1 MIITGMEHIR
11 VYILF
16 LSGLP
21 CGIPKKAVPQDCL
34 KCFIKSLCM
43 FRFRPRNCLPL
54 LPLLPGLSR
63 SLLFHG

>member
-21 CGIPKKAVPQDCL
+21 CGIPKKGSPAG
-34 KCFIKSLCM
+34 
-43 FRFRPRNCLPL
+43 LPKML
-54 LPLLPGLSR
+54 Y
-63 SLLFHG
+63 